1 MTMPSWSFLDGI
13 QEISGSGVVSNRF
26 AMTEELNCA
35 LFPLICIGKDTISR
49 NLLCPIQRP
58 PATEQY
64 SEEMNRKIKSNSVPG
79 RSTVTQPTMWYL
91 YGPIADRGRS
101 ANLRT
106 VCTGGLHRPRRTNS
120 EHSVCL
126 LLETSHFEQSV
137 PFHFE
142 HAGVALQCGSNQDR
156 KLPGKKKPFKTL
168 SQKRHSKK
176 PAIKAKLKYCCTQAS
191 LPLSRQEGPPLCLNL
206 TRAGRPQRLP
216 KQYAFLLWGGG
227 GLEGRN

>member
-1 MTMPSWSFLDGI
+1 
-13 QEISGSGVVSNRF
+13 
-26 AMTEELNCA
+26 
-35 LFPLICIGKDTISR
+35 
-49 NLLCPIQRP
+49 
-58 PATEQY
+58 
-64 SEEMNRKIKSNSVPG
+64 MNRKIKSNSVPG
-79 RSTVTQPTMWYL
+79 RSTVTQPTTWYGPVWIRDMDL

-101 ANLRT
+101 ASLRT
-106 VCTGGLHRPRRTNS
+106 VCTGGLRRPRRTNS

-142 HAGVALQCGSNQDR
+142 HAGVALQCGSNPDR
-156 KLPGKKKPFKTL
+156 QLPKKTPFKTL

-206 TRAGRPQRLP
+206 TRARRPQRLP
-216 KQYAFLLWGGG
+216 KQYAFLLLGGG
-227 GLEGRN
+227 GGWRGGINSKQRQPVA